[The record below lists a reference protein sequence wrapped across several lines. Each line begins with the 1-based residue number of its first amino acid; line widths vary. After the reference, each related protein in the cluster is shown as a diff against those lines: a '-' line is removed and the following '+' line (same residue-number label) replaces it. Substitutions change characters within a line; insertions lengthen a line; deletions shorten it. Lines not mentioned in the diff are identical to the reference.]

1 MGSEKPFVAAAGSDL
16 DSTRQGA
23 GIEPGNSGRSGDSFT
38 NLVKAL
44 PDIVY
49 ALDASGYFVYLNDA
63 ARSLGYEPESLL
75 GKHFTEIIHQDD
87 RLSVSREA
95 VLARIRSQDAF
106 PETPPKLFDER
117 RSGQRMTRELEVRLL
132 HGKTGEIVYA
142 SVNAYG
148 EPVTDPTLHSM
159 FKTEGTV
166 TMGVIHDI
174 TAAHLYQ
181 KSLEE
186 NLASKEILLKEIHH
200 RVRDNLQV
208 IASLAHLREMEVS
221 EESAKR
227 SLSELIAQI
236 KSIAIIHEALY
247 QSEDTH
253 GVSARDYFERFAQ
266 LMAQTYG
273 HIGSPVSL
281 LVEAED
287 RLLDAGRLSYLA
299 MVASELVSN
308 AYRHAFPGERAG
320 IITIVLACFGD
331 RMELSVTDDGIGL
344 PRDLD
349 AKAGLGFE
357 IVEALARQLG
367 GRIEKRFAD
376 GASVKLIIPEQA
388 PGA

>member
-1 MGSEKPFVAAAGSDL
+1 MEIEKTFVARAGSDP
-16 DSTRQGA
+16 DSAWRGS
-23 GIEPGNSGRSGDSFT
+23 GIESGSGGRSGDSFM

-49 ALDASGYFVYLNDA
+49 ALDAAGHFVYLNDA
-63 ARSLGYEPESLL
+63 ARSLGYEPEALL
-75 GKHFTEIIHQDD
+75 GKHFTEIIHRDD
-87 RLSVSREA
+87 RLAVSREA
-95 VLARIRSQDAF
+95 VLARIRSQEAF

-148 EPVTDPTLHSM
+148 EPVTDPALHSM

-174 TAAHLYQ
+174 TAARLYQ

-208 IASLAHLREMEVS
+208 IASLAHLREMEVG

-273 HIGSPVSL
+273 HVGSPVSL
-281 LVEAED
+281 VVKVED
-287 RLLDAGRLSYLA
+287 KLLDAGMLSYLA

-308 AYRHAFPGERAG
+308 AYRHAFPGERPG
-320 IITIVLACFGD
+320 TITIVLACWDD

-349 AKAGLGFE
+349 AKAGLGLE
-357 IVEALARQLG
+357 IVKALARQLG
-367 GRIEKRFAD
+367 GSIEKRFAG
-376 GASVKLIIPEQA
+376 GASVKLIIPEEGHDA
-388 PGA
+388 

>member
-1 MGSEKPFVAAAGSDL
+1 MESEKPSETATSSRI
-16 DSTRQGA
+16 DSARQCPDEGA
-23 GIEPGNSGRSGDSFT
+23 RKEARLGDSFM

-49 ALDASGYFVYLNDA
+49 VLDSLGHFVYLNDA
-63 ARSLGYEPESLL
+63 VRSLGYEPEELL
-75 GKHFTEIIHQDD
+75 GRHFTDIIHKED

-95 VLARIRSQDAF
+95 VLARIRAQSFF

-132 HGKTGEIVYA
+132 RGKTGEIVYV

-148 EPVTDPTLHSM
+148 EPVTEPTLHAM

-174 TAAHLYQ
+174 TAARLYQ

-186 NLASKEILLKEIHH
+186 NLASKEILLKEVHH

-208 IASLAHLREMEVS
+208 IASLAHLREMEVG

-236 KSIAIIHEALY
+236 KSIALIHEALY
-247 QSEDTH
+247 QTEDAR
-253 GVSARDYFERFAQ
+253 GVSAKDYFERFAQ
-266 LMAQTYG
+266 LIAQTYG
-273 HIGSPVSL
+273 YVGSPVSL
-281 LVEAED
+281 VVEAD
-287 RLLDAGRLSYLA
+287 DHLLDAGLLSYLA

-308 AYRHAFPGERAG
+308 AYRHAFPDGRAG
-320 IITIVLACFGD
+320 TIRLGFAWYADRVELAV
-331 RMELSVTDDGIGL
+331 SDDGIGPPL
-344 PRDLD
+344 DLD
-349 AKAGLGFE
+349 AASGLGME
-357 IVEALARQLG
+357 IVEALTRQLG
-367 GRIEKRFAD
+367 GRLEKNFD
-376 GASVKLIIPEQA
+376 SGVSVKLIIPERSISS
-388 PGA
+388 

>member
-1 MGSEKPFVAAAGSDL
+1 MESEKPFVAAEGSNL
-16 DSTRQGA
+16 DSMRQGA
-23 GIEPGNSGRSGDSFT
+23 GTLPENGGRISDSFS

-63 ARSLGYEPESLL
+63 ARSLGYEPEDLL
-75 GKHFTEIIHQDD
+75 GKHFTEIIHEDD

-95 VLARIRSQDAF
+95 VLARIRLQDAF

-117 RSGQRMTRELEVRLL
+117 RSGQRMTRELEVRLI

-148 EPVTDPTLHSM
+148 EPLADQTLQSM

-221 EESAKR
+221 EPSAKR

-236 KSIAIIHEALY
+236 KSIAVIHEALY
-247 QSEDTH
+247 QAEDTR

-273 HIGSPVSL
+273 YVGSPVSL
-281 LVEAED
+281 VVEAD
-287 RLLDAGRLSYLA
+287 DQLLDAGKLSYLA
-299 MVASELVSN
+299 MIAGELVSN
-308 AYRHAFPGERAG
+308 AYRHAFPDGRAG
-320 IITIVLACFGD
+320 IITIAFASCAD
-331 RMELSVTDDGIGL
+331 RMELSVSDNGVGL
-344 PRDLD
+344 PDDLN

-367 GRIEKRFAD
+367 GRLEKSI
-376 GASVKLIIPEQA
+376 GGGTSIKLIILE
-388 PGA
+388 